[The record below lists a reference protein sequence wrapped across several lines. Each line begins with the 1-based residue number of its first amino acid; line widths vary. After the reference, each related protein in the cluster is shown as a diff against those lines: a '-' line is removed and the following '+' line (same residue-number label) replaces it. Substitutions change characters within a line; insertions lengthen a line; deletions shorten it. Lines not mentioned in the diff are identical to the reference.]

1 MGDVEQLLLQ
11 GHYEEAQLARALL
24 DRYYETLFFL
34 AYSILGD
41 TAAADDVVQETLL
54 SALNR
59 IEQYEPGTNLK
70 AWLSRIAVN
79 RTRDVLRKRKV
90 REKWYQTWSRV
101 ANLGSPPRTPE
112 RTPERCTADHELAG
126 ELWQA
131 VEQLNDKHRLPLILR
146 YVHGM
151 TAREIAEIL
160 DIREGTVCSRLHYAC
175 RQLEN
180 LFSDSELEQ
189 WAEELINE

>member
-24 DRYYETLFFL
+24 DRYYEPLFYL

-41 TAAADDVVQETLL
+41 SAAADDIVQETLL
-54 SALNR
+54 AAMNK
-59 IEQYEPGTNLK
+59 IQQYEPGTNLK

-79 RTRDVLRKRKV
+79 RSRDVLRKRKV

-101 ANLGSPPRTPE
+101 ATLGRPPRTPE
-112 RTPERCTADHELAG
+112 HYTADHELAG

-131 VEQLNDKHRLPLILR
+131 VEELNDKHSLPLILH

-151 TAREIAEIL
+151 TAPEIAEVL
-160 DIREGTVCSRLHYAC
+160 DIRQGTVYSRLHYAC
-175 RQLEN
+175 RKLEV

-189 WAEELINE
+189 WAEEISNE